1 MILIYKY
8 QRPNMDKGTCQA
20 HFFKNGKY
28 IRSSDIHPYSD
39 NMIEFLTKGHSKFA
53 LVNVMSKA
61 DLSYQEFTKV
71 KA

>member
-28 IRSSDIHPYSD
+28 IRSSDVLPFSD
-39 NMIEFLTKGHSKFA
+39 DMIGFITKGHSKFT
-53 LVNVMSKA
+53 VINVMNKT
-61 DLSYQEFTKV
+61 DLAYQEYKR
-71 KA
+71 

>member
-28 IRSSDIHPYSD
+28 IRSSDIHPFSD
-39 NMIEFLTKGHSKFA
+39 EMIGFLTKGHSKFA
-53 LVNVMSKA
+53 VVNVMNKT
-61 DLSYQEFTKV
+61 DLAYQEYKR
-71 KA
+71 